1 MSITPKPFALAV
13 PDQEIADLRDR
24 LRLTRF
30 PDQAPGEPW
39 AYGTDLGWMRDLVAY
54 WRDGFDWRAQEAR
67 LNAFPQFT
75 APLSGIDVHFLHV
88 PGKGDKP
95 LPLLLS
101 ELELGMRDSR
111 ELRPDSWRFSVWE
124 AALLGLS
131 LNEAAYLSE
140 ILRAGILAVPKG
152 QREAA
157 LALGLRRGQV
167 FRLVTW
173 PQALRIVI
181 PPLGNSVNGL
191 LKTTSVA
198 SVISVDELL
207 RRTQVLIQER
217 FMVLELFLVAALY
230 YLVLTTLWDLV
241 QRRLERRFGR
251 GYANE
256 SADRR

>member
-1 MSITPKPFALAV
+1 MTA
-13 PDQEIADLRDR
+13 
-24 LRLTRF
+24 
-30 PDQAPGEPW
+30 
-39 AYGTDLGWMRDLVAY
+39 
-54 WRDGFDWRAQEAR
+54 WRWDGFLDY
-67 LNAFPQFT
+67 LFNAYLLEGAAISVALT
-75 APLSGIDVHFLHV
+75 VASLACGLAIGLGIAVMRLSGSRLLRGLAGFYCWIFRGTPLLVQLLV
-88 PGKGDKP
+88 IYTG
-95 LPLLLS
+95 LPLFGL
-101 ELELGMRDSR
+101 
-111 ELRPDSWRFSVWE
+111 RFSVWE

-140 ILRAGILAVPKG
+140 ILRAGILSVPKG

-207 RRTQVLIQER
+207 RRTQILIQER
-217 FMVLELFLVAALY
+217 FLVLELFAVAALY
-230 YLVLTTLWDLV
+230 YLAMTTLWDLV
-241 QRRLERRFGR
+241 QRRLERRYGR
-251 GYANE
+251 GYGQE
-256 SADRR
+256 GADRR

>member
-1 MSITPKPFALAV
+1 MTIWRWDGFLDYLFNVYLLQGALISVALTAGSLLCGLVLGLGIAV
-13 PDQEIADLRDR
+13 
-24 LRLTRF
+24 LRLSGSAVLRGVAVF
-30 PDQAPGEPW
+30 YCW
-39 AYGTDLGWMRDLVAY
+39 IFRGTPLLVQLLVIY
-54 WRDGFDWRAQEAR
+54 TG
-67 LNAFPQFT
+67 
-75 APLSGIDVHFLHV
+75 
-88 PGKGDKP
+88 
-95 LPLLLS
+95 LPLF
-101 ELELGMRDSR
+101 GI
-111 ELRPDSWRFSVWE
+111 RFSVWE
-124 AALLGLS
+124 AALIGIS

-140 ILRAGILAVPKG
+140 ILRAGIQSVPKG

-157 LALGLRRGQV
+157 LALGLHRRQV

-173 PQALRIVI
+173 PQALRVVI

-251 GYANE
+251 GHANE
-256 SADRR
+256 AADRR